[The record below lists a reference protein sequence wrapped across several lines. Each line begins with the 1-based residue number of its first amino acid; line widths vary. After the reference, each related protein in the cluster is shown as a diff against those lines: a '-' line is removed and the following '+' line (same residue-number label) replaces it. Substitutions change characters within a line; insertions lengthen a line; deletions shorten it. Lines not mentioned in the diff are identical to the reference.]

1 MTRIVAG
8 SAGGRTLAVPP
19 RGTRPTSERVR
30 EALFSR
36 LEHVVGLDGARVL
49 DLYAGSGAL
58 GLEAASRRGMRT
70 VERTVGRADDGVLI
84 ASGMLVLGL
93 LWLVVTG
100 GAVPA
105 GIFWP
110 LVIGGVGVVTIWVQV
125 DERVTPDRNRKAG
138 PWQRFTRGGGAMRF
152 ESRHAAW
159 SAQSHPRLPPRF
171 GFFAETC

>member
-1 MTRIVAG
+1 MIAGVASG
-8 SAGGRTLAVPP
+8 LAEHLRMPVGVVRT
-19 RGTRPTSERVR
+19 T
-30 EALFSR
+30 F
-36 LEHVVGLDGARVL
+36 VVLSFL
-49 DLYAGSGAL
+49 SGAGL
-58 GLEAASRRGMRT
+58 LAYGVLWVLVPRQREQEESAGLEAASRRGMRT

-125 DERVTPDRNRKAG
+125 D
-138 PWQRFTRGGGAMRF
+138 
-152 ESRHAAW
+152 
-159 SAQSHPRLPPRF
+159 
-171 GFFAETC
+171 